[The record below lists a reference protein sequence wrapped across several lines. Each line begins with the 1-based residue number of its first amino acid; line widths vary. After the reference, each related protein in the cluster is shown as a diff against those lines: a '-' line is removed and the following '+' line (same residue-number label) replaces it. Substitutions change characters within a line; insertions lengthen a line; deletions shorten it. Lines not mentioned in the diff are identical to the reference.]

1 MDSAFG
7 ICYTA
12 FRILDSGTPLP
23 KEVKEILEETKK
35 ENNYDSLKERL
46 RPFFNQL
53 EVLHQEEIK
62 KKEKEL
68 NEKKMSVN
76 NKMKRK
82 KKRRRRLNQQINK
95 FRLRKLKLKVLQ
107 VKHLSKTLLK
117 KMKKRKSQI
126 KIMIFLQQNQIKIKA

>member
-1 MDSAFG
+1 MDSAFE

-12 FRILDSGTPLP
+12 FLILDSGTPLP

-53 EVLHQEEIK
+53 KVLHQEEIK

-126 KIMIFLQQNQIKIKA
+126 KNNDISSAEPDKD

>member
-1 MDSAFG
+1 METTVKKEAIIYNEYIYKSMANLLALDSAFE

-12 FRILDSGTPLP
+12 FLILDSGAPLP

-35 ENNYDSLKERL
+35 ENRRIKKVNYESLKERL

-76 NKMKRK
+76 DKTNETTEERC
-82 KKRRRRLNQQINK
+82 
-95 FRLRKLKLKVLQ
+95 RLRN
-107 VKHLSKTLLK
+107 
-117 KMKKRKSQI
+117 SQI
-126 KIMIFLQQNQIKIKA
+126 

>member
-1 MDSAFG
+1 MDSAFE

-12 FRILDSGTPLP
+12 FLILDSGTPLP

-82 KKRRRRLNQQINK
+82 KKKKKKIEPTNQQIPAKKTEVKSTSSETSFKDTIKEDEEKKVSNK
-95 FRLRKLKLKVLQ
+95 NNDISSAEPDKD
-107 VKHLSKTLLK
+107 
-117 KMKKRKSQI
+117 
-126 KIMIFLQQNQIKIKA
+126 

>member
-1 MDSAFG
+1 MDSAFE

-12 FRILDSGTPLP
+12 FLILDSGTPLP

-126 KIMIFLQQNQIKIKA
+126 KNNDISSAEADKD

>member
-1 MDSAFG
+1 MDSAFE

-12 FRILDSGTPLP
+12 FLILDSGTPLP

-76 NKMKRK
+76 DKTNETTEERC
-82 KKRRRRLNQQINK
+82 
-95 FRLRKLKLKVLQ
+95 RLRN
-107 VKHLSKTLLK
+107 
-117 KMKKRKSQI
+117 SQI
-126 KIMIFLQQNQIKIKA
+126 

>member
-1 MDSAFG
+1 MDSAFE

-12 FRILDSGTPLP
+12 FLILDSGTPLP

-126 KIMIFLQQNQIKIKA
+126 KNNDISSAEPDKD